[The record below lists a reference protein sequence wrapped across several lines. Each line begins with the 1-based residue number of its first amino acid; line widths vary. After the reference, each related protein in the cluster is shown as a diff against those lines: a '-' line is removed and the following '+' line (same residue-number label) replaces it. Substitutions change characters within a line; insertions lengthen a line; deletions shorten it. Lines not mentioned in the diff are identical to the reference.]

1 MLKPKVVVTLGR
13 YSMAKYFPG
22 ESISKVHGRAKRIGN
37 TTYFAM
43 YHPAAALHQGN
54 LRKVIEADILK
65 LPAVLA
71 EAKALEADK
80 DRPAQLNLF

>member
-1 MLKPKVVVTLGR
+1 
-13 YSMAKYFPG
+13 
-22 ESISKVHGRAKRIGN
+22 
-37 TTYFAM
+37 M

-54 LRKVIEADILK
+54 LRRVIEADILK

-71 EAKALEADK
+71 EAGKMEEEK